1 MVPDRPGHRQLV
13 TPLQTDG
20 PPAFVI
26 SCSKDLERG
35 ARATLMLVERLF
47 RFDVIVG
54 RDSLQP
60 VVRNLGKA
68 QLELHP
74 THHNE
79 PGTNVTMGSAPA
91 YEPTR
96 ATFGFTL
103 RADREAIVA
112 SVTIGALQ
120 LADRGVTR
128 ITAQAIVRQLPAPA
142 EQQSSAT

>member
-1 MVPDRPGHRQLV
+1 MPPDRPRHQQLV
-13 TPLQTDG
+13 TPLSTDG
-20 PPAFVI
+20 LPAFVI

-35 ARATLMLVERLF
+35 TRATLMLVERLF
-47 RFDVIVG
+47 RFDVILG

-68 QLELHP
+68 RLELHP

-79 PGTNVTMGSAPA
+79 PGTNVTMGAALA

-103 RADREAIVA
+103 RNDREAIVG
-112 SVTIGALQ
+112 SITIGALQ
-120 LADRGVTR
+120 LADHGVTR
-128 ITAQAIVRQLPAPA
+128 ITAQAIVRQAPA
-142 EQQSSAT
+142 TAEPQAQAT